1 MEKVLVRDIV
11 DDLLKPFEVWADEGS
26 LEIIKSVEGVDSA
39 YSTGGKCNYVVYL
52 DARYS
57 RVLVME
63 SVRNALTSAAVKV
76 DEVVDLATVVVSRDS
91 LQREN
96 DELTKKLERIQGVLG
111 RVRILL
117 NVEWLDEF
125 ENS

>member
-1 MEKVLVRDIV
+1 
-11 DDLLKPFEVWADEGS
+11 
-26 LEIIKSVEGVDSA
+26 
-39 YSTGGKCNYVVYL
+39 
-52 DARYS
+52 
-57 RVLVME
+57 ME

-96 DELTKKLERIQGVLG
+96 DELTKKFERIQGVLG